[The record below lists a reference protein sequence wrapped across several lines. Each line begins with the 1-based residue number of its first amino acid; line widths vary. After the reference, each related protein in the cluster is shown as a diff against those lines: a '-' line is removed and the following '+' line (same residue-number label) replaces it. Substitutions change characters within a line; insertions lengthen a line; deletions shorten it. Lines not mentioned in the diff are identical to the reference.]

1 MKVSVVGG
9 LARMEKEYE
18 KAFKKVG
25 CKAKVFNTKSTRM
38 DESLKC
44 SECVVLLT
52 KLSSHNMANTAKK
65 ICKKHG
71 IPLVCLDKTSP
82 ESVTCALAG
91 LVECESCEFAKA
103 CSRRAN

>member
-1 MKVSVVGG
+1 MKVSVIGG
-9 LARMEKEYE
+9 LARMEKEYVN
-18 KAFKKVG
+18 AFKKVG
-25 CKAKVFNTKSTRM
+25 CKAKIFNTKSGRM

-65 ICKKHG
+65 ICKKYD

-82 ESVTCALAG
+82 ESVCCALQDYIN
-91 LVECESCEFAKA
+91 CDDCEFSNL
-103 CSRRAN
+103 CMRRAN